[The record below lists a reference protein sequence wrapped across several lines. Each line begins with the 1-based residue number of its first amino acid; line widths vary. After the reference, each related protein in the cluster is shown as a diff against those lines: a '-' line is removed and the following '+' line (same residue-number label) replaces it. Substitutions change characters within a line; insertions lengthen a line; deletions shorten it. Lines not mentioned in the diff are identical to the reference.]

1 VVVPLSVEDVL
12 PRLRRATRPPA
23 VVVGLC
29 THGLA
34 NVRSLARQGIPVVA
48 LETNWAQPSA
58 ATRYGYK
65 VGVSALEGPPL
76 HQALDRIAEASPRKP
91 VLYVTNDRM
100 VRDLNRDQAHWRER
114 FHLLFPEQALLRELI
129 EKDTLAPL
137 AERQGL
143 RLPRSWSVA
152 GAEVRGEAPSAALD
166 SIPFPCIAKP
176 VTPMSAI
183 KVLRPPT
190 REALAAATRHHPE
203 IDRYIVQEWIPG
215 DDESVHFTAYYFDA
229 SGNVRW
235 PFAGQKIRQVPRTLG
250 NSTAA
255 RGVDRP
261 DLLEEGLRLF
271 EGLGYRGVASVEFKL
286 APDGTPYFIEATVGR
301 SDFWLKTLIVNGV
314 DLPALVYGDL
324 TGEPVTAPD
333 RQRNRY
339 AWVDGDRDGPVFVES
354 IFDGAYPR
362 ARLLRHVLEPKRF
375 ALFDWSDLAPY
386 LAWWGPMLRNTFAAV
401 ARRLRRPS
409 ARPTSA

>member
-12 PRLRRATRPPA
+12 PRLRNSTRAPA

-48 LETNWAQPSA
+48 LECNWAQPSA
-58 ATRYGYK
+58 ATRYGLK
-65 VGVSALEGPPL
+65 VGVRALEGPPL
-76 HQALDRIAEASPRKP
+76 HDALERIAGASARRP

-166 SIPFPCIAKP
+166 AIPFPCIAKP

-183 KVLRPPT
+183 KVLRPRT
-190 REALAAATRHHPE
+190 REALAAATKGHPE

-215 DDESVHFTAYYFDA
+215 DDERVFFTAYYFDA
-229 SGNVRW
+229 SGDLRW

-255 RGVDRP
+255 RGVVRP

-271 EGLGYRGVASVEFKL
+271 RGLGY
-286 APDGTPYFIEATVGR
+286 R

-324 TGEPVTAPD
+324 TGEPVAAPD

-354 IFDGAYPR
+354 VFDAGYPR
-362 ARLLRHVLEPKRF
+362 GRLLRHVLEPKRF
-375 ALFDWSDLAPY
+375 ALFDWRDPAPY
-386 LAWWGPMLRNTFAAV
+386 LAWWGPMLRSTAAAV
-401 ARRLRRPS
+401 ARRLRRPPAGP
-409 ARPTSA
+409 ARA